1 MTRSPSLVVIRGNSG
16 SGKST
21 VATEV
26 RRRYGRGCALIEQDY
41 LRRVV
46 LREHGSNSSPV
57 VAPGFITTM
66 ARTALEAGYH
76 VVLEGILHT
85 GQYGTPLRE
94 LIAGH
99 AGRSSVFWMQV
110 GFDETLRRHTGR
122 PDMAHVTADMMR
134 SWYNPLDLLG
144 VDGEQVIAEESS
156 LEDTV
161 EAIWHDS
168 GLVEAAA
175 LTPCPLVCRR
185 CTQKRA
191 PTAGSAGADIANGRR
206 P

>member
-1 MTRSPSLVVIRGNSG
+1 MPTLVIIRGNSG

-21 VATEV
+21 VAAEV

-46 LREHGSNSSPV
+46 LREHGSNSTPI

-66 ARTALEAGYH
+66 TRTALAAGYH

-85 GQYGTPLRE
+85 GQYETLLRE

-99 AGRSSVFWMQV
+99 PGPSAVFWMEV
-110 GFDETLRRHTGR
+110 SFDESLRRHTGR
-122 PDMAHVTADMMR
+122 PDLAHIDAATLR
-134 SWYNPLDLLG
+134 SWYTPSDLLG
-144 VDGEQVIAEESS
+144 VEGEQVIAEESS

-161 EAIWHDS
+161 TAILHDS
-168 GLVEAAA
+168 GLATSAA
-175 LTPCPLVCRR
+175 LTPCPRVCRA
-185 CTQKRA
+185 CAGKHQHAPASDSVETVSGKR
-191 PTAGSAGADIANGRR
+191 S
-206 P
+206 